1 VDLSDTAPVKAGDVL
16 AGKYRVDRVLGV
28 GGMGVVV
35 AATHMQLDQRV
46 ALKFMLPWALQN
58 KMAVERFTR
67 ESKACVRLKS
77 EHVARVLDV
86 GELESGSPYMVMEF
100 LEGIDL
106 HDLIHQPNYKV
117 TVEEAVDYVL
127 QVCDAVAEAHA
138 IGIVHRDLKPRNL
151 FLTTGNDGKSVVKVL
166 DFGVSKVTGGADLSL
181 TRTTEIIGSPNYMS
195 PEQLRASRD
204 VDDRSD
210 IWALGCILYE
220 LLGGEVPFVAE
231 TLTQLTAMVL
241 TEPPRSLSELRADVP
256 FGLVQVISRCLEK
269 DPNKRF
275 PNVAGLATALEKYA
289 PEASKGLAERV
300 RRIADVSRPSMA
312 RGVTGDRASRLPGGT
327 GAGGTSVA
335 WAETELAAGVSRKRG
350 LRVALVAGGVVLLV
364 GVAAGGGFYVAT
376 RHPHVDP
383 SAAASNGTAVTPP
396 GSGTVA
402 SVASSPSAV
411 VTATP
416 SASATAALSG
426 TAPPASQT
434 APTGI
439 VPATSGSV
447 AGSATGVAGTTR
459 PPGNG
464 RHGGGRVKKDAGSD
478 DMPSDRQ

>member
-1 VDLSDTAPVKAGDVL
+1 MDLNDTAPVREGDIL

-58 KMAVERFTR
+58 QMAVERFAR

-86 GELESGSPYMVMEF
+86 GVLESGSPFMVMEY

-106 HDLIHQPNYKV
+106 HDFIHQSNHRV
-117 TVEEAVDYVL
+117 TIEEAVDFVL

-151 FLTTGNDGKSVVKVL
+151 FLTTGNDGNAVIKVL
-166 DFGVSKVTGGADLSL
+166 DFGVSKVSGGADLSL

-220 LLGGEVPFVAE
+220 LLGGAVPFVAE
-231 TLTQLTAMVL
+231 TLTQLTALVL
-241 TEPPRSLSELRADVP
+241 TEAPRPLSELRSDAP
-256 FGLVQVISRCLEK
+256 AGLVQIISRCLEK
-269 DPNKRF
+269 DPTKRF
-275 PNVAGLATALEKYA
+275 ASVAALATALDKFA
-289 PEASKGLAERV
+289 PARSHGLADRV
-300 RRIADVSRPSMA
+300 RRIAEASRPGTMKPPADRSSA
-312 RGVTGDRASRLPGGT
+312 RPVGA

-335 WAETELAAGVSRKRG
+335 WAETELAAGQNRKGG
-350 LRVALVAGGVVLLV
+350 LRLALFGGSAVLVLLVAVAGGLY
-364 GVAAGGGFYVAT
+364 AAR
-376 RHPHVDP
+376 RHPAVDP
-383 SAAASNGTAVTPP
+383 
-396 GSGTVA
+396 
-402 SVASSPSAV
+402 V
-411 VTATP
+411 VTATSSAPVLPPPP
-416 SASATAALSG
+416 SAAPSGTNPIAPPTTVAMPSATPLPPSTTTVAPSTTVTTGATARPGASG
-426 TAPPASQT
+426 HHPP
-434 APTGI
+434 PR
-439 VPATSGSV
+439 PAKHDSG
-447 AGSATGVAGTTR
+447 G
-459 PPGNG
+459 
-464 RHGGGRVKKDAGSD
+464 D
-478 DMPSDRQ
+478 DMPSDRL